1 MQFFFHELIYIA
13 LPEMVI
19 GIGVAAFMDVP
30 YIITLVVLI
39 VLLQLLLLGVET
51 EYLIR
56 KEIQKKGKI

>member
-1 MQFFFHELIYIA
+1 
-13 LPEMVI
+13 
-19 GIGVAAFMDVP
+19 MDVP